1 MVMEDPNR
9 TVYVNGE
16 YLAPEDAKISIFD
29 RGLLFAD
36 SVYEVMG
43 VMDYRLVDFDAHVAR
58 LNRSLGELGIP
69 VPLTYDEI
77 RDIQHELVKRN
88 NVQEGMVYMQV
99 TRGTEERDFVPGPD
113 LTPNVTMFTQGKD
126 LVESKAAKTGLKAWC
141 MPDIRWARRDIKTTA
156 LLPQVLAKMGAKNH
170 GAYEAF
176 LVKDGYVTEAGSSNC
191 YIVKADTIIT
201 RPLTNDILAGCT
213 RKALLKLAEEKGLTV
228 EERLFTPEEAYDADE
243 AFITAA
249 STLVCGI
256 VELDGKKIGGGQ
268 PGPVTRRLREIY
280 VDFVKQTAI

>member
-16 YLAPEDAKISIFD
+16 YMAPQDAKVSIFD
-29 RGLLFAD
+29 RGFLFAD

-43 VMDYRLVDFDAHVAR
+43 VMDHRLVDFDAHVAR

-69 VPLTYDEI
+69 VPMTYEEI
-77 RDIQHELVKRN
+77 RDVQHELARRN
-88 NVQEGMVYMQV
+88 NIEEGMIYMQV
-99 TRGTEERDFVPGPD
+99 TRGVEERDFVPGPD
-113 LTPNVTMFTQGKD
+113 LTPTVTMFTQGKD

-141 MPDIRWARRDIKTTA
+141 MPDLRWARRDIKTTA
-156 LLPQVLAKMGAKNH
+156 LLPQVLAKMGAKKH

-176 LVKDGYVTEAGSSNC
+176 LVKDGFITEAGSSNC
-191 YIVKADTIIT
+191 YIVKGDTIIT

-213 RKALLKLAEEKGLTV
+213 RKAVLALAKEKGLTV
-228 EERLFTPEEAYDADE
+228 DERLFTPEEVYEADE

-256 VELDGKKIGGGQ
+256 VELDGQKIGGGQ

-280 VDFVKQTAI
+280 IDFQMETAV

>member
-16 YLAPEDAKISIFD
+16 YMAPEDAKISIFD
-29 RGLLFAD
+29 RGFLFAD

-43 VMDYRLVDFDAHVAR
+43 VLDNRLVDFDAHVAR

-69 VPLTYDEI
+69 VPMTYEEI
-77 RDIQHELVKRN
+77 RDVQHELAKRN
-88 NVQEGMVYMQV
+88 NIKEGMVYMQV
-99 TRGTEERDFVPGPD
+99 TRGVEERDFVPGPD
-113 LTPNVTMFTQGKD
+113 LTPTVTMFTQGKD
-126 LVESKAAKTGLKAWC
+126 LVESKAAKTGLKAWS
-141 MPDIRWARRDIKTTA
+141 MPDLRWARRDIKTTA

-176 LVKDGYVTEAGSSNC
+176 LVKDGFVTEAGSSNC
-191 YIVKADTIIT
+191 YIVKADSIIT

-213 RKALLKLAEEKGLTV
+213 RKAVLALAEEKGLTV
-228 EERLFTPEEAYDADE
+228 EERLFTPEEVYEADE

-249 STLVCGI
+249 STLVCGV

-280 VDFVKQTAI
+280 VEFQLQTAV